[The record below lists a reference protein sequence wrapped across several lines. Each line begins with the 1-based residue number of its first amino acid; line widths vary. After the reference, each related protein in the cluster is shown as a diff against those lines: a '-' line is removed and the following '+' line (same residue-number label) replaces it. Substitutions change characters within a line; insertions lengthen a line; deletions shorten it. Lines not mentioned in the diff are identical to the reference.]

1 MPIPTRGAFDKLFCL
16 VNKNVKKINFWG
28 GPKRSVKKG
37 RNFKR
42 TPKKFGPQRVLSQK
56 DEFLLTL
63 MKLRLGSTSADLAQR
78 FGIGTTTVSNVFTTW
93 IKILSKELGFLV
105 YNPSK
110 DVVKKTLPAK
120 FKKPGY

>member
-1 MPIPTRGAFDKLFCL
+1 M
-16 VNKNVKKINFWG
+16 
-28 GPKRSVKKG
+28 
-37 RNFKR
+37 
-42 TPKKFGPQRVLSQK
+42 LSKK

-78 FGIGTTTVSNVFTTW
+78 FGIGTTTVSNVSTTW

-120 FKKPGY
+120 FKTPGYSNVRHIFGQGMTVVT

>member
-1 MPIPTRGAFDKLFCL
+1 M
-16 VNKNVKKINFWG
+16 
-28 GPKRSVKKG
+28 
-37 RNFKR
+37 
-42 TPKKFGPQRVLSQK
+42 LSQK

-63 MKLRLGSTSADLAQR
+63 MKLHLGSTSADLAQR
-78 FGIGTTTVSNVFTTW
+78 FGIGTTTVSIVFTTC

-120 FKKPGY
+120 LRNPVIQMFDTLLIARRYL